1 MQLRHGKNRAA
12 LLQKRD
18 HMNSVAYAKYKEL
31 SANDVGHQYNF
42 QHIVLVT
49 KYRYKMFK
57 NPKTVGIIRDTLY
70 DAAERHGMAIKEMSF
85 GEDFAHIHME
95 VSIPN
100 TMSISYAVQLL
111 KGYSSYKVFKEMPR
125 HRLRYFKGHF
135 WTAGYSNG
143 SVGPRDENTLQN
155 YIRRQ
160 DIPGQLHLAV

>member
-1 MQLRHGKNRAA
+1 VIRP
-12 LLQKRD
+12 
-18 HMNSVAYAKYKEL
+18 
-31 SANDVGHQYNF
+31 
-42 QHIVLVT
+42 I
-49 KYRYKMFK
+49 FK
-57 NPKTVGIIRDTLY
+57 SWINPKTAGIIWDALY

-85 GEDFAHIHME
+85 GEDFAHVHME

-155 YIRRQ
+155 YIRKQ
-160 DIPGQLHLAV
+160 DISGQLHLAV

>member
-1 MQLRHGKNRAA
+1 M
-12 LLQKRD
+12 D
-18 HMNSVAYAKYKEL
+18 SVASAKYKEP
-31 SANDVGHQYNF
+31 SANEVGHQYNF

-57 NPKTVGIIRDTLY
+57 NSKTVGIIRDALY
-70 DAAERHGMAIKEMSF
+70 DAAERHGMVIKEMSF
-85 GEDFAHIHME
+85 GEDFAHVHME

-100 TMSISYAVQLL
+100 IMSISYAMQLL
-111 KGYSSYKVFKEMPR
+111 NGYSSYKVFKEMPR

-143 SVGPRDENTLQN
+143 SVGPRDENALQN

-160 DIPGQLHLAV
+160 DISGQLHLVV

>member
-18 HMNSVAYAKYKEL
+18 HMNSVAYGKNKEL

-42 QHIVLVT
+42 QHLVLVT

-57 NPKTVGIIRDTLY
+57 NPKTVGIIRDALY
-70 DAAERHGMAIKEMSF
+70 NAAERHGMAIKEMSF
-85 GEDFAHIHME
+85 GEDFAHVHME

-143 SVGPRDENTLQN
+143 SVGLRDGNMLQN
-155 YIRRQ
+155 YIKGQ
-160 DIPGQLHLAV
+160 DISGQLHLAI

>member
-1 MQLRHGKNRAA
+1 MQPRHGKNRAA

-18 HMNSVAYAKYKEL
+18 NMNSVAYAKNKEL
-31 SANDVGHQYNF
+31 SVNDVGHQYNF

-57 NPKTVGIIRDTLY
+57 NPKTVGIIRDALY

-85 GEDFAHIHME
+85 GEDFAHVHMG

-111 KGYSSYKVFKEMPR
+111 KGYASYKVFKEMPR

-160 DIPGQLHLAV
+160 DISGHLHLAV

>member
-18 HMNSVAYAKYKEL
+18 NMNSVAYAKNKEL
-31 SANDVGHQYNF
+31 SVNDVVHQHNF

-85 GEDFAHIHME
+85 GEDFAHVHME

-100 TMSISYAVQLL
+100 TMSISYAV
-111 KGYSSYKVFKEMPR
+111 
-125 HRLRYFKGHF
+125 
-135 WTAGYSNG
+135 
-143 SVGPRDENTLQN
+143 
-155 YIRRQ
+155 
-160 DIPGQLHLAV
+160 

>member
-18 HMNSVAYAKYKEL
+18 NMNSVAYAKNKEL
-31 SANDVGHQYNF
+31 SVNDFGHQCNF

-57 NPKTVGIIRDTLY
+57 NLKTVGIIRDALY

-85 GEDFAHIHME
+85 GEDFAHVHME

-111 KGYSSYKVFKEMPR
+111 KGYSSYRVFKEMPR

-160 DIPGQLHLAV
+160 DISGQLHLAV